1 MSDVSATDL
10 LRDTGAEV
18 PAYLKA
24 KANLALLI
32 VPSVLLG
39 VGAAMDAW
47 VSSLHAVAPAVVSIV
62 KGIGWGV
69 YFRLAMRASGGVE
82 SAGFVTPIV
91 CMVLAFVALEYGDLA
106 LVLPVIIWVLPI
118 IDYAGMY
125 GEGPEGALGGVLDTL
140 KAAPG
145 LWLGT
150 TFALLVALIMFGLVL
165 SLPMSIYS
173 TYAHREG
180 AWLANLSG
188 GVLVGPLVH
197 VAVVFRERLFL
208 AIHGDPA

>member
-1 MSDVSATDL
+1 MSDVSDTDL

-18 PAYLKA
+18 PAFL

>member
-1 MSDVSATDL
+1 MSDVSDTDL

-24 KANLALLI
+24 NLALLL

-69 YFRLAMRASGGVE
+69 YFRLAMRASGGVD
-82 SAGFVTPIV
+82 SAGFITPIV

>member
-1 MSDVSATDL
+1 MSDVSDTDL

-24 KANLALLI
+24 NLALLL

>member
-1 MSDVSATDL
+1 MSDVSDTDL

-18 PAYLKA
+18 PAYL

-69 YFRLAMRASGGVE
+69 YFRLAMRASGGVD

>member
-1 MSDVSATDL
+1 MSDVSDTDL

-18 PAYLKA
+18 PTFL

-106 LVLPVIIWVLPI
+106 LVLPVIIWMLPI

-150 TFALLVALIMFGLVL
+150 TFALLVALIN
-165 SLPMSIYS
+165 S

>member
-1 MSDVSATDL
+1 MSDVSDTDL

-18 PAYLKA
+18 PAYL

>member
-1 MSDVSATDL
+1 MSDVSDTDL

-18 PAYLKA
+18 PTFL

-106 LVLPVIIWVLPI
+106 LVLPVIIWMLPI

>member
-1 MSDVSATDL
+1 MSDVSDTDL

-24 KANLALLI
+24 NLALLL

-69 YFRLAMRASGGVE
+69 YFRLAMRASGGVD